1 MASEMSRNREDT
13 PANRTNGAY
22 PMEAGMDKR
31 SAPRLFALAI
41 LTGEL
46 G

>member
-13 PANRTNGAY
+13 PANHTNGAY
-22 PMEAGMDKR
+22 PMEAGMDNR
-31 SAPRLFALAI
+31 SAPHLFAPAT